1 MITLTD
7 DCVGLSELIASLAR
21 RDHETSVLL
30 LEDAVFLAD
39 VGKQGDCS
47 LTELETAVY
56 ACRQHLDERGIA
68 ERLAIDVE
76 IVDYPEIIDLIME
89 RHDRVISL

>member
-7 DCVGLSELIASLAR
+7 DCVGLSELVDSLAR
-21 RDHETSVLL
+21 RNHEASVLL

-39 VGKQGDCS
+39 VGKQGACS
-47 LTELETAVY
+47 LKDFETAVY
-56 ACRQHLDERGIA
+56 ACSQHLNERGITD
-68 ERLAIDVE
+68 RLAIDVE
-76 IVDYPEIIDLIME
+76 VVDYPEIIDLIME